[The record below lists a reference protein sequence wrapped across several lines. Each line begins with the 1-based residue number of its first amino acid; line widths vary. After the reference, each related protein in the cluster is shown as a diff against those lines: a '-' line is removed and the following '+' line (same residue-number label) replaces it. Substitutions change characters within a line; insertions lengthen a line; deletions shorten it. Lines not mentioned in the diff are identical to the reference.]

1 MKILITKNVCCNT
14 HAANEH
20 KICQYEKEV
29 LLKKDQ
35 TVLKSPPRL
44 HKKNE
49 SCGMFLVG
57 SSFFYLLSLHNF
69 GVLKIIR
76 NIVLPI
82 DKTIDGSL
90 NAKQIFWVGITC
102 P

>member
-1 MKILITKNVCCNT
+1 MYVVIHMLPMSTKYANT
-14 HAANEH
+14 R
-20 KICQYEKEV
+20 KRYL

-90 NAKQIFWVGITC
+90 NAKQIF
-102 P
+102 